1 MVPSLHRWLWKSLR
15 RIESYRNKG
24 MYGYIYSSSKKYSN
38 QFVSHKKILIKIHIH
53 VWYKN
58 WYTCTCQELLLWCC
72 KRSKMHQGNG
82 ENHVIGYIYF
92 VIWSGD
98 ILCIFLQIKS
108 WRKRNEEHVYFL
120 VLYKSTVMN
129 FCNLEFWM
137 LEIHVFYVFFC

>member
-1 MVPSLHRWLWKSLR
+1 MEVTEENKELQKQRYVWLYL
-15 RIESYRNKG
+15 
-24 MYGYIYSSSKKYSN
+24 
-38 QFVSHKKILIKIHIH
+38 QFMKKIFLSVCFSQKISKIHIH

-120 VLYKSTVMN
+120 VIYKSTVMN

-137 LEIHVFYVFFC
+137 LEIFYVFFCKWKYS

>member
-1 MVPSLHRWLWKSLR
+1 MEVTEENKELQKQRYVWLYL
-15 RIESYRNKG
+15 
-24 MYGYIYSSSKKYSN
+24 
-38 QFVSHKKILIKIHIH
+38 QFMKKIFLSVCFSQKNSKIHIH

-58 WYTCTCQELLLWCC
+58 WYTCTRQELLLWCC

-120 VLYKSTVMN
+120 VIYKSTVMN

-137 LEIHVFYVFFC
+137 LEIFYVFFCKWKYS

>member
-1 MVPSLHRWLWKSLR
+1 MEVTEENRELQKQRYVWLYL
-15 RIESYRNKG
+15 
-24 MYGYIYSSSKKYSN
+24 
-38 QFVSHKKILIKIHIH
+38 QFMKKIFLSVCFSQKNSKIHIH

-58 WYTCTCQELLLWCC
+58 WYTCICQELLLWCC
-72 KRSKMHQGNG
+72 KRGKMHQGNG

-120 VLYKSTVMN
+120 VIYKSTVMN